1 MRALACEIQEAH
13 KETVRR
19 LAKAR
24 AHWARCPR
32 RCPDPSEMGR
42 IAELAYAAHAGLA
55 VWQCLP
61 RWVRSAIHGGPG
73 RTIRDRGVVAVG
85 MRDARLVLAQVKW
98 YRDSGLICSDASMK
112 LALIAAVAQRSLRLA
127 EPPQMILAFRRGA
140 RTARSSPGTESVQY
154 VALSDA
160 EIGMDL
166 IASAGPDR
174 AASTAKP
181 ADDAKVAAD
190 DDPFDAYRYQARRGR
205 APVPQR
211 QK

>member
-1 MRALACEIQEAH
+1 
-13 KETVRR
+13 
-19 LAKAR
+19 
-24 AHWARCPR
+24 
-32 RCPDPSEMGR
+32 
-42 IAELAYAAHAGLA
+42 
-55 VWQCLP
+55 
-61 RWVRSAIHGGPG
+61 
-73 RTIRDRGVVAVG
+73 

-174 AASTAKP
+174 AEP